1 MAWIDYL
8 ILGVIALSSLISL
21 VRGFV
26 KEAFSLC
33 TWFGA
38 FFIARVYYQDIAAYL
53 ENFDAFSAMFSE
65 QLVKNGVAI
74 GLLFIAT
81 LILGALLNYI
91 LGQLVSKTGL
101 SGTDRL
107 LGVCFGIARGVLIV
121 CTLLLFMQLFTSFPE
136 SEWWQKSPLIAE
148 LKPLIKW
155 FFEHQ
160 AAAWESMPRL

>member
-8 ILGVIALSSLISL
+8 ILGIVALSSVISL
-21 VRGFV
+21 IRGFV

-33 TWFGA
+33 TWFFA
-38 FFIARVYYQDIAAYL
+38 FFVARFYYQDIAAYL
-53 ENFDAFSAMFSE
+53 ENFDTFSAAFSD

-74 GLLFIAT
+74 AILFICT

-91 LGQLVSKTGL
+91 LAQLVSKTGL

-107 LGVCFGIARGVLIV
+107 LGVCFGLARGVLVV
-121 CTLLLFMQLFTSFPE
+121 CVLLLFLQLFTRFPE
-136 SEWWQKSPLIAE
+136 ATWWQNSPLIAE

-160 AAAWESMPRL
+160 ASAWENMSGL

>member
-8 ILGVIALSSLISL
+8 IFGIIALSAVISLI
-21 VRGFV
+21 RGFM

-33 TWFGA
+33 TWFAA
-38 FFIARVYYQDIAAYL
+38 FFISRQYYPDVAAYL
-53 ENFDAFSAMFSE
+53 ENFDAFASAFNE
-65 QLVKNGVAI
+65 QILKNGVAI
-74 GLLFIAT
+74 ALLFIST

-121 CTLLLFMQLFTSFPE
+121 CIMLLFLQLFTSFPE
-136 SEWWQKSPLIAE
+136 TTWWQNSPLIKE
-148 LKPLIKW
+148 LRPLIEW
-155 FFEHQ
+155 FFKHQ
-160 AAAWESMPRL
+160 ASAWENMQLL

>member
-8 ILGVIALSSLISL
+8 IMGIVGLSSVISL

-33 TWFGA
+33 TWFCA
-38 FFIARVYYQDIAAYL
+38 FFISRFYYQDIAAYL
-53 ENFDAFSAMFSE
+53 ENFDAFSAAFSE

-74 GLLFIAT
+74 ALLFIST

-91 LGQLVSKTGL
+91 LGQLVDKTGL

-107 LGVCFGIARGVLIV
+107 LGVCFGIARGVLVV
-121 CTLLLFMQLFTSFPE
+121 CVLLLFLQLFTSFPE
-136 SEWWQKSPLIAE
+136 TVWWQGSPLIAE

-160 AAAWESMPRL
+160 ASAWDNMQDL

>member
-8 ILGVIALSSLISL
+8 ILGIVGLSSIISL

-26 KEAFSLC
+26 KEAFSLVI
-33 TWFGA
+33 WFCA
-38 FFIARVYYQDIAAYL
+38 FFVARFYYQDIAAYL
-53 ENFDAFSAMFSE
+53 QNFDAFSAAFSE
-65 QLVKNGVAI
+65 QLVKNGIAI
-74 GLLFIAT
+74 ALLFIAT

-91 LGQLVSKTGL
+91 LGQLVTKTGL

-107 LGVCFGIARGVLIV
+107 LGVCFGFARGVLVV
-121 CTLLLFMQLFTSFPE
+121 CVLLLFLQLFTSFPE
-136 SEWWQKSPLIAE
+136 TDWWQQSPLITE

-160 AAAWESMPRL
+160 ASVWENMPSV